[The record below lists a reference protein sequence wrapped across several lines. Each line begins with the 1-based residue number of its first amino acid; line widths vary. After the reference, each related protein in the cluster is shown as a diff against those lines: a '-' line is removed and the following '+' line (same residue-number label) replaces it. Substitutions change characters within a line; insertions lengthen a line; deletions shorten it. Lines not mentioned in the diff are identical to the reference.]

1 MAEMRALDRLENG
14 HEREWVV
21 SAERSQRRK
30 KDIWDYEPEQDHS
43 RASDWYALPEG
54 YKNSQMVDSISLY
67 SEDSLKAKPSK
78 KPRSPRSPIGM
89 HNLLERSWGEE

>member
-21 SAERSQRRK
+21 SAEREQRQG
-30 KDIWDYEPEQDHS
+30 DQWDYEPEQDHS

-54 YKNSQMVDSISLY
+54 YENSQIVNSISLF
-67 SEDSLKAKPSK
+67 SEDS
-78 KPRSPRSPIGM
+78 
-89 HNLLERSWGEE
+89 